1 MIANKLQTM
10 IGEAM
15 KAHDE
20 TRLSTLRLLSSA
32 LNYEKIDKQHDL
44 TDEEELVVIRR
55 EAKKRKEGA
64 EAYEKAG
71 SKDRAEKELSELA
84 ILQEFMPPEMGD
96 SDLEKIVDE
105 VIAEV
110 KPASTSDMGKVI
122 GLVKQKT
129 GGNAEGG
136 KIAELVKSKING

>member
-10 IGEAM
+10 IGVAM
-15 KAHDE
+15 KAHD
-20 TRLSTLRLLSSA
+20 TVRLSTLRLLSSA
-32 LNYEKIDKQHDL
+32 FNYEKIDKQHDL

-71 SKDRAEKELSELA
+71 SRERAEQESKELF
-84 ILQEFMPPEMGD
+84 ILQEFLPPELSD

-105 VIAEV
+105 AFAEI
-110 KPASTSDMGKVI
+110 KPTSMAEMGRVI

-129 GGNAEGG
+129 SGNADGG
-136 KIAELVKSKING
+136 KVAELVKTKLNG